1 MGENMSFE
9 ERQRQFMISIVLSI
23 IPEAETQ
30 RNNLMAYANTLLL
43 YWKGTEKTIIQ
54 EAINKA
60 ISELNSAINQYYNI
74 LTILQQHR
82 YE

>member
-1 MGENMSFE
+1 MSFE

-30 RNNLMAYANTLLL
+30 RNNLMTYANTLLL

-74 LTILQQHR
+74 LAILQQHR

>member
-1 MGENMSFE
+1 MSFE